1 MLKHQLSPR
10 KTLVFQNIFLCIVS
24 QVNLRLRH
32 ERKSGFQERKKKVF
46 VWIFMEKNKTNS
58 GTVGREWLVLRSVIY
73 VSKYTGIFEWD
84 KILKT

>member
-1 MLKHQLSPR
+1 M
-10 KTLVFQNIFLCIVS
+10 
-24 QVNLRLRH
+24 RLRH

-58 GTVGREWLVLRSVIY
+58 GTVGREWLVLRSIIY